1 MGGAFDYRTN
11 RLLTKEAIGSGGL
24 QVYSQTANAGLKRL
38 GQLDLPGTRVSL
50 QGRYAYV
57 AAGASGVAVVDLLD
71 PSAPT
76 VVARINDIG
85 YVYDLDFNGN
95 TLYVARGD
103 KGVLMVD
110 VTNPLKPVAG
120 RSMTSSGSV
129 ESVVAGDYSAHSG
142 GVDAKGSLLQ
152 VVPDVVLKLH
162 AVDPANGI
170 LDRQV
175 DGSVQ
180 VMARFNKAIDLYPA
194 NSALFQLLNS
204 QGQALPATAVSYTH
218 LTLPTSDLV

>member
-120 RSMTSSGSV
+120 RSMTSSGL
-129 ESVVAGDYSAHSG
+129 
-142 GVDAKGSLLQ
+142 SLI
-152 VVPDVVLKLH
+152 H
-162 AVDPANGI
+162 I
-170 LDRQV
+170 
-175 DGSVQ
+175 
-180 VMARFNKAIDLYPA
+180 
-194 NSALFQLLNS
+194 
-204 QGQALPATAVSYTH
+204 
-218 LTLPTSDLV
+218 